1 VEGFHVKKKG
11 EYVEQIK
18 RDLTELSL
26 LARVGGTEVMHQKIA
41 PDRIVSISPG
51 EEGTFEFFYIL
62 KGSLLWESEDGDRVI
77 NEGDFIYT
85 YGLREIAHLKTLTEV
100 EHICVCTQPMFKLET
115 RKISEFMD
123 ILKRVEDKDVYT
135 HNHGKRVQE
144 YSVAI
149 AKKLGL
155 PKDRVEALL
164 DAAIFH
170 DIGKIYIPDEVLNK
184 QGRLTDEE
192 MEQIKQHPLYGKQLV
207 EGTFLEH
214 VGVFIIQHHE
224 RLDGSG
230 YPCGAKGDDIMLES
244 RIIAVADT
252 FDAMT
257 TDRPYKKG
265 FSSAQAIAELKALV
279 GKHYD
284 EDVVCALEKALEED
298 KTLGGQ

>member
-1 VEGFHVKKKG
+1 MEGFYVKKKG
-11 EYVEQIK
+11 EYVEHIK

-26 LARVGGTEVMHQKIA
+26 LARVEGTEVMVQKIA
-41 PDRIVSISPG
+41 PDRMVSISPG

-62 KGSLLWESEDGDRVI
+62 RGSLLWESDEGDRLI
-77 NEGDFIYT
+77 GEGDYIYT
-85 YGLREIAHLKTLTEV
+85 HGLKEIVHLKTLTEV
-100 EHICVCTQPMFKLET
+100 EHICMCTQPVFKRET

-123 ILKRVEDKDVYT
+123 ILKRVEEKDIYT

-149 AKKLGL
+149 AKKLKL
-155 PKDRVEALL
+155 PNDRMEVLL

-170 DIGKIYIPDEVLNK
+170 DIGKIHIPDEILNK
-184 QGRLTDEE
+184 PGRLTGEE
-192 MEQIKQHPLYGKQLV
+192 IDTIKLHPVYGKRLV

-214 VGVFIIQHHE
+214 IGIFIIQHHE

-230 YPCGAKGDDIMLES
+230 YPHGLKSEDIMLES
-244 RIIAVADT
+244 RIISVADA

-257 TDRPYKKG
+257 TDRPYKNG
-265 FSSAQAIAELKALV
+265 LSAAEAIAELKSLA

-284 EDVVCALEKALEED
+284 ESVLCALENALGEQP
-298 KTLGGQ
+298 L